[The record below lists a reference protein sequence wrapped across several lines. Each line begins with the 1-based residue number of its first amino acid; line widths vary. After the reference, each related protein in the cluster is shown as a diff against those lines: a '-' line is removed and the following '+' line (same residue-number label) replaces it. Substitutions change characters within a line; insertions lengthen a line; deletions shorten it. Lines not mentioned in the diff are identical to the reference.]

1 MGSIKVILQEKVDGL
16 GEKLTIREVKK
27 GYAFNF
33 LIPEGLAKLVTPK
46 AVIEVENEKKRLE
59 ELEKAMMKDA
69 ESIVENLIGKKV
81 ELVDIASDK
90 GGLYGSIKE
99 IDIVNK
105 LSSEYNVKILEKSVK
120 MSKHLKELGE
130 EKVTI
135 EISKDYKAEIVVVV
149 KNSN

>member
-1 MGSIKVILQEKVDGL
+1 MGSIKVILQEKVNGL

-46 AVIEVENEKKRLE
+46 ALVEVENEKKRLE
-59 ELEKAMMKDA
+59 ELEEAMMKDA
-69 ESIVENLIGKKV
+69 ESIVEKINGKEV
-81 ELVDIASDK
+81 EFVEKASDK
-90 GGLYGSIKE
+90 GVLYGSIKE
-99 IDIVNK
+99 LDIVNK

-120 MSKHLKELGE
+120 MSKHLKDVGE

-135 EISKDYKAEIVVVV
+135 EISKNYKAEIIVVV